1 MTYKEYIL
9 ESTIKE
15 NTSFLLQKMHF
26 KFNNV
31 SVWSLRD
38 KFILQLTVRKAF
50 FMPNE

>member
-9 ESTIKE
+9 EPTIKE
-15 NTSFLLQKMHF
+15 NISSSKKKHF
-26 KFNNV
+26 KFNSV

-50 FMPNE
+50 FTLNE